1 MTLQSAIGDQ
11 HPLRLL
17 WHRGR
22 AIVAAVRAGLPARK
36 LTIVGIT
43 GTDGKTTTVGM
54 VTHIL
59 NQLDVPAGSLS
70 TASFSV
76 KGKTEPNPTQKTSPS
91 PVLIQRFLKRLVDE
105 GCTHA
110 VLEYSSHGLTQGRTL
125 CTWPTV
131 GAITNLSP
139 EHLDYHGTM
148 AAYTEAKS
156 KLFRMLTAGG
166 VKVLNREDQTWAIY
180 RTIPTARTVTFGLDK
195 PATPSGGED
204 LWVEGLT
211 ATIGGSEATVVSSTG
226 WRAPLHLPVA
236 GDFNVKNALTAVGCA
251 IGLGLDP
258 QTAIR
263 ALGSFGG
270 VQGRLEQIDEGQAF
284 SVFVDFTV
292 TPASYRTALS
302 SLRARLPAGKR
313 LIVVMGSCGDRMKEK
328 RPEIGRIASELAD
341 VVIVT
346 NEDPYGEDPK
356 AIIDEVFAAV
366 DKQKVEAHRISDRGE
381 AIAQALTLAAPG
393 DIVLLAGKGS
403 DTTMWTAQGQ
413 VPWNEREIAREML
426 KELET

>member
-1 MTLQSAIGDQ
+1 MNLKSAISDQ

-17 WHRGR
+17 WHRSK
-22 AIVAAVRAGLPARK
+22 AIVAALRAGLPARS

-59 NQLDVPAGSLS
+59 HTIGVPAGSLS
-70 TASFSV
+70 TASFSIR
-76 KGKTEPNPTQKTSPS
+76 GKTEPNPTQKTSPS
-91 PVLIQRFLKRLVDE
+91 PALVQGFLRRLVQQ

-110 VLEYSSHGLTQGRTL
+110 ILEYSSHGLTQGRTL

-131 GAITNLSP
+131 AAITNLSP

-148 AAYTEAKS
+148 SAYMEAKA
-156 KLFRMLTAGG
+156 KLFRMLKPEG
-166 VKVLNREDQTWAIY
+166 VKVLNRDDQTWPVY
-180 RTIPTARTVTFGLDK
+180 RTIPTARTITFGLKK
-195 PATPSGGED
+195 PASPTGGED

-211 ATIGGSEATVVSSTG
+211 ATASGSNATVVSSTG
-226 WRAPLHLPVA
+226 WKAPLHLPVA
-236 GDFNVKNALTAVGCA
+236 GEFNVQNALTAIGCA
-251 IGLGLDP
+251 IGLGLNA
-258 QTAIR
+258 QAVIR
-263 ALGSFGG
+263 ALSSFGG
-270 VQGRLEQIDEGQAF
+270 VHGRLEQINEGQPF

-302 SLRARLPAGKR
+302 SLRQRLPAGKR
-313 LIVVMGSCGDRMKEK
+313 LLVVMGSCGDRMKEK

-346 NEDPYGEDPK
+346 NEDPYNEDPE
-356 AIIDEVFAAV
+356 AIIDEVYAAV

-381 AIAQALTLAAPG
+381 AIARAFTLATPG

-403 DTTMWTAQGQ
+403 DTTMWIAQGQ
-413 VPWNEREIAREML
+413 IPWNEREIAREML
-426 KELET
+426 QALRA